1 MQFLKTLF
9 WVLVAAVLTVFAFN
23 NWDPVTVN
31 LWRELKLQTFLP
43 VLVIGAFLVGVLLIW
58 LPHRAQRWGW
68 KRKVDAAERKLADER
83 IERARLEERLMDER
97 SRAEMA
103 TERPMMTKRPVA
115 AERPLVTERP
125 VEVERR
131 ATAEPLVVKPG
142 ETVVVSPARDADGRP
157 LDGPDRL

>member
-58 LPHRAQRWGW
+58 LPHRAQRWSW

-83 IERARLEERLMDER
+83 AERARLEGRLADER
-97 SRAEMA
+97 GR
-103 TERPMMTKRPVA
+103 VNV
-115 AERPLVTERP
+115 AERPIVTERSLTTDRP
-125 VEVERR
+125 PATGRSANERP
-131 ATAEPLVVKPG
+131 ASEPLVVEPG

-157 LDGPDRL
+157 LGGSDRL